1 MCSYC
6 SVVHPVL
13 SSEDVG
19 LSEGTLRLKPTELAS
34 HGTGPG
40 IQRLVFFP
48 RFLLDVRG
56 SVDHMATAASCHAR
70 GRDMCQAQCC
80 PFSLVTETCP
90 PTSPPPLPGAP
101 PRSPSPEHL
110 PETSLRIPSRLTAS
124 SVPWEVW
131 GQFFFFSVLHYLFT
145 YLAMLGLSCGTW
157 DPSLWH
163 SGSLL
168 VLLSSAVLRLSCP
181 AACGIFIS

>member
-1 MCSYC
+1 MSIQLFGNLFISSPRISTHLTSSDTTLLGAGGGMVWLCSYC
-6 SVVHPVL
+6 SIVHLVL

-19 LSEGTLRLKPTELAS
+19 LSEGTLRLEPTELAS

-48 RFLLDVRG
+48 RFLLDVRS
-56 SVDHMATAASCHAR
+56 SVDHVATATSCHAR

-80 PFSLVTETCP
+80 PFSLVTEPCP
-90 PTSPPPLPGAP
+90 PTSPPPPPGAP

-124 SVPWEVW
+124 SVP
-131 GQFFFFSVLHYLFT
+131 
-145 YLAMLGLSCGTW
+145 
-157 DPSLWH
+157 
-163 SGSLL
+163 
-168 VLLSSAVLRLSCP
+168 
-181 AACGIFIS
+181 